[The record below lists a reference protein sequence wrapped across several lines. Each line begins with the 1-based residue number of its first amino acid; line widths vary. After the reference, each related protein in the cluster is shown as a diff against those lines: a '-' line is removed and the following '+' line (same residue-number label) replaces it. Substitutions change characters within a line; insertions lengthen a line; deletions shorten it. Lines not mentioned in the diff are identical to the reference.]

1 MLCWALKA
9 NFTNCSR
16 FTTEESSFHDM
27 PAERPRNEVKT
38 VTHVYAQGVTHV
50 RAPCREEGH
59 RVQGE
64 PPGCGVSDSADCHV
78 LRSILTKNRG
88 LHPLSACRGLVEIK
102 SWPRVHRQ
110 TASEKRACRGR
121 CARHWPDYKCCGC
134 RGY

>member
-50 RAPCREEGH
+50 RAPCREGSLFGGGQQGRGRVVGGVIEVNLFDEPH
-59 RVQGE
+59 RELVIGE
-64 PPGCGVSDSADCHV
+64 PHMLRGVNARRTM
-78 LRSILTKNRG
+78 LAQPPKG
-88 LHPLSACRGLVEIK
+88 
-102 SWPRVHRQ
+102 Q
-110 TASEKRACRGR
+110 RAKDRDGFVGVGG
-121 CARHWPDYKCCGC
+121 AAE
-134 RGY
+134 